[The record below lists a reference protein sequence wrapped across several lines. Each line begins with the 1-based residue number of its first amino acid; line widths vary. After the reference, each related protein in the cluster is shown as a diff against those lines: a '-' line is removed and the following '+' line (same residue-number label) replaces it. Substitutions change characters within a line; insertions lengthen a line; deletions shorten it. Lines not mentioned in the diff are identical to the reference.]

1 MNIIIITMD
10 RNIYIQAE
18 IELFNYLT
26 RPRPSEPMPPSTS
39 EPAISNRDTNVVYA
53 EPIGENSEITDL
65 KQKIKTLE
73 DKVRDLN
80 RGI

>member
-1 MNIIIITMD
+1 MN

-26 RPRPSEPMPPSTS
+26 RPSEPMPPSTS